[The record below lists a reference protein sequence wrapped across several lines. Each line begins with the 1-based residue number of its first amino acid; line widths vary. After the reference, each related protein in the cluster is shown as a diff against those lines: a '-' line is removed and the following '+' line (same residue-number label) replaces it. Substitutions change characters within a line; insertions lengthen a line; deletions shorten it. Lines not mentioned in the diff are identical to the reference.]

1 MHVTLGALS
10 PSMRAEF
17 SRVLL
22 LLGVCP
28 RYWSWICVVRL
39 MRAPVAIATVVAT
52 IDVDQGVSS
61 PLMTACLLLVVSTI
75 RGIVLCQKSF
85 LWCWVVLMVWLD
97 LCRLV
102 LTWWGL

>member
-39 MRAPVAIATVVAT
+39 MRAPVAVTTVVT
-52 IDVDQGVSS
+52 TVDVYQGVLS
-61 PLMTACLLLVVSTI
+61 PLITVLLLVVLSTI
-75 RGIVLCQKSF
+75 RGTVLC
-85 LWCWVVLMVWLD
+85 LWC
-97 LCRLV
+97 
-102 LTWWGL
+102 